1 MIIRM
6 EPFDAY
12 RYYQSLKLHFE
23 SKTYDAAKYNFK
35 TSANQKSF
43 WKRNDKYH
51 FAKVA
56 KRFNEVPELIGYYAS
71 HFVNGTKWIGEMLTD
86 EEAYQSWL
94 KRMQS
99 ISYIFEQD
107 LNFLSVECSDSFDSL
122 LFAREGEHPPIITYY
137 LQEEISL
144 ETVVIINKL
153 TGFMNK
159 ADKEITETIVWPD
172 ISLKIRKYDPFVR
185 VNLDKMKKI
194 VLKVFTS

>member
-1 MIIRM
+1 MMIRM

-35 TSANQKSF
+35 TSANPKSF

-56 KRFNEVPELIGYYAS
+56 KRFKDVPELVGFYAS
-71 HFVNGTKWIGEMLTD
+71 HFINGTKWIGEMLNA
-86 EEAYQSWL
+86 EEVYQSWL

-107 LNFLSVECSDSFDSL
+107 LNHLSIEVESFDSL
-122 LFAREGEHPPIITYY
+122 LRSKDGEHPLIITYY

-159 ADKEITETIVWPD
+159 ADKEITETIMWPD
-172 ISLKIRKYDPFVR
+172 ISLKIRKYDPFVQVDIER
-185 VNLDKMKKI
+185 MKKI

>member
-1 MIIRM
+1 M

-35 TSANQKSF
+35 TSANPKSF

-56 KRFNEVPELIGYYAS
+56 KRFKDVPEMIGWYAS
-71 HFVNGTKWIGEMLTD
+71 HFINGTKWIGEMLNAED
-86 EEAYQSWL
+86 VYQSWL

-99 ISYIFEQD
+99 IGYIFEQD
-107 LNFLSVECSDSFDSL
+107 LNHLSLQYESFDDMLISKSNS
-122 LFAREGEHPPIITYY
+122 HPDIITAY

-153 TGFMNK
+153 TGFINK
-159 ADKEITETIVWPD
+159 ADKEITETIMWPD
-172 ISLKIRKYDPFVR
+172 ISLKVRKYDPFVQVDIER
-185 VNLDKMKKI
+185 MKKI

>member
-1 MIIRM
+1 MTM

-35 TSANQKSF
+35 TSANPKSF

-56 KRFNEVPELIGYYAS
+56 KRFKDVPEMIGWYAS
-71 HFVNGTKWIGEMLTD
+71 HFINGTKWIGEMLNAED
-86 EEAYQSWL
+86 VYQSWL

-99 ISYIFEQD
+99 IGYIFEQD
-107 LNFLSVECSDSFDSL
+107 LNHLSLQYESFDDMLKCKSNS
-122 LFAREGEHPPIITYY
+122 HPDIITAY
-137 LQEEISL
+137 LEEEISL

-159 ADKEITETIVWPD
+159 ADKEITETIMWPD
-172 ISLKIRKYDPFVR
+172 ISLKVRKYDPFVQVDIER
-185 VNLDKMKKI
+185 MKKI

>member
-1 MIIRM
+1 MMIRM

-35 TSANQKSF
+35 TSANPKSF

-56 KRFNEVPELIGYYAS
+56 KRFKDVPELVGFYAS
-71 HFVNGTKWIGEMLTD
+71 HFINGTKWIGEMLNA
-86 EEAYQSWL
+86 EEVYQSWL

-107 LNFLSVECSDSFDSL
+107 LNHLSIEVESFDSL
-122 LFAREGEHPPIITYY
+122 LRSKDGEHPLIITYY

-159 ADKEITETIVWPD
+159 ADKEITETIMWPD
-172 ISLKIRKYDPFVR
+172 ISLKIRKYEPFVQ
-185 VNLDKMKKI
+185 VDLNKMKKI

>member
-1 MIIRM
+1 MIVM

-35 TSANQKSF
+35 TSASPKAF

-56 KRFNEVPELIGYYAS
+56 KRFKDHPELIGYYAS
-71 HFVNGTKWIGEMLTD
+71 HFVNGTKWIGEMLTKD
-86 EEAYQSWL
+86 DVYQAWL

-107 LNFLSVECSDSFDSL
+107 LNYLCNQYESFDSVL
-122 LFAREGEHPPIITYY
+122 MPTDGAHPAIVTAY
-137 LQEEISL
+137 LEEEISL

-153 TGFMNK
+153 TGFMK
-159 ADKEITETIVWPD
+159 RADREITETILWPD
-172 ISLKIRKYDPFVR
+172 VSLKIRKYDPFVN

>member
-1 MIIRM
+1 MIRM

-12 RYYQSLKLHFE
+12 RYYQSMKLHFE

-35 TSANQKSF
+35 TSASQKSF

-56 KRFNEVPELIGYYAS
+56 KRFKDTPELIGYYAS
-71 HFVNGTKWIGEMLTD
+71 HFVNGTKWIGEMLNS

-107 LNFLSVECSDSFDSL
+107 LNHLSLEYGSFDSML
-122 LFAREGEHPPIITYY
+122 MPDDSSHPKIITAY
-137 LQEEISL
+137 LQDEISI

-153 TGFMNK
+153 TGFMDK
-159 ADKEITETIVWPD
+159 ADKEITETILWPD

-185 VNLDKMKKI
+185 VKLDNMKKI
-194 VLKVFTS
+194 VLRVFTE

>member
-1 MIIRM
+1 M

-35 TSANQKSF
+35 TSANPKSF

-56 KRFNEVPELIGYYAS
+56 KRFKDVPEMIGWYAS
-71 HFVNGTKWIGEMLTD
+71 HFINGTKWIGEMLNAED
-86 EEAYQSWL
+86 VYQSWL

-99 ISYIFEQD
+99 IGYIFEQD
-107 LNFLSVECSDSFDSL
+107 LNHLSLQYESFDDMLKCKSNS
-122 LFAREGEHPPIITYY
+122 HPDIITAY
-137 LQEEISL
+137 LEEEISL

-159 ADKEITETIVWPD
+159 ADKEITETIMWPD
-172 ISLKIRKYDPFVR
+172 ISLKVRKYDPFVQVDIER
-185 VNLDKMKKI
+185 MKKI

>member
-1 MIIRM
+1 M

-35 TSANQKSF
+35 TSANPKSF

-56 KRFNEVPELIGYYAS
+56 KRFKDVPEMIGWYAS
-71 HFVNGTKWIGEMLTD
+71 HFINGTKWIGEMLNAED
-86 EEAYQSWL
+86 VYQSWL

-99 ISYIFEQD
+99 IGYIFEQD
-107 LNFLSVECSDSFDSL
+107 LNHLSLQYESFDDMLISKSNS
-122 LFAREGEHPPIITYY
+122 HPDIITAY

-153 TGFMNK
+153 TGFINK
-159 ADKEITETIVWPD
+159 ADNEITETIMWPD
-172 ISLKIRKYDPFVR
+172 ISLKVRKYDPFVQVDIER
-185 VNLDKMKKI
+185 MKKI

>member
-1 MIIRM
+1 MMIRM

-35 TSANQKSF
+35 TSANPKSF

-56 KRFNEVPELIGYYAS
+56 KRFKDVPEMIGFYAS
-71 HFVNGTKWIGEMLTD
+71 HFINGTKWIGEMLNA
-86 EEAYQSWL
+86 EEVYQSWL

-107 LNFLSVECSDSFDSL
+107 MNHLSVEIESFDSL
-122 LFAREGEHPPIITYY
+122 LRSKDGEHPLIITYY

-159 ADKEITETIVWPD
+159 ADKEITETIMWPD
-172 ISLKIRKYDPFVR
+172 ISLKIRKYDPFVQVDIER
-185 VNLDKMKKI
+185 MKKI

>member
-1 MIIRM
+1 MIRM

-56 KRFNEVPELIGYYAS
+56 KRFTEVPELIGFYAS
-71 HFVNGTKWIGEMLTD
+71 HFINGTKWIGEMLTD

-153 TGFMNK
+153 TGFMDK

>member
-1 MIIRM
+1 MIAM
-6 EPFDAY
+6 EPFTAY
-12 RYYQSLKLHFE
+12 QYYQSLKLHFE

-35 TSANQKSF
+35 TSANQRSF

-56 KRFNEVPELIGYYAS
+56 KRFKDVPDLIGFYAS
-71 HFVNGTKWIGEMLTD
+71 HFINGTKWIGEMLTA
-86 EEAYQSWL
+86 EEVYQAWL

-107 LNFLSVECSDSFDSL
+107 LNYLSTNIESFDDL
-122 LFAREGEHPPIITYY
+122 LMVKDSEHPAIITSF
-137 LQEEISL
+137 LEEEISL

-153 TGFMNK
+153 TGFMK
-159 ADKEITETIVWPD
+159 RADKEITETILWPD
-172 ISLKIRKYDPFVR
+172 ISLKIRKYEPFVK
-185 VNLDKMKKI
+185 VNEDKMKKI

>member
-1 MIIRM
+1 MIRM

-12 RYYQSLKLHFE
+12 RYYQSMKLHFE

-35 TSANQKSF
+35 TAASQKSF

-56 KRFNEVPELIGYYAS
+56 KRFKDTPELIGYYAS
-71 HFVNGTKWIGEMLTD
+71 HFVNGTKWIGEMLNN

-107 LNFLSVECSDSFDSL
+107 LNHLSLEYGSFDSML
-122 LFAREGEHPPIITYY
+122 MPDDSSHPKIITAY
-137 LQEEISL
+137 LQDEISI

-159 ADKEITETIVWPD
+159 ADKEITETILWPD

-185 VNLDKMKKI
+185 VKLDNMKKI
-194 VLKVFTS
+194 VLRVFTE

>member
-1 MIIRM
+1 MTM

-23 SKTYDAAKYNFK
+23 SKNYDAAKYNFK
-35 TSANQKSF
+35 TSANPKSF

-56 KRFNEVPELIGYYAS
+56 KRFKDVPEMIGWYAS
-71 HFVNGTKWIGEMLTD
+71 HFINGTKWIGEMLNAED
-86 EEAYQSWL
+86 VYQSWL

-99 ISYIFEQD
+99 IGYIFEQD
-107 LNFLSVECSDSFDSL
+107 LNHLSLQYESFDDMLKCKSNS
-122 LFAREGEHPPIITYY
+122 HPDIITAY
-137 LQEEISL
+137 LEEEISL

-159 ADKEITETIVWPD
+159 ADKEITETIMWPD
-172 ISLKIRKYDPFVR
+172 ISLKVRKYDPFVQVDIER
-185 VNLDKMKKI
+185 MKKI

>member
-1 MIIRM
+1 M

-35 TSANQKSF
+35 TSANPKSF

-56 KRFNEVPELIGYYAS
+56 KSCKDVPEMIGWYAS
-71 HFVNGTKWIGEMLTD
+71 HFINGTKWIGEMLNAED
-86 EEAYQSWL
+86 VYQSWL

-99 ISYIFEQD
+99 IGYIFEQD
-107 LNFLSVECSDSFDSL
+107 LNHLSLQYESFDDMLISKSNS
-122 LFAREGEHPPIITYY
+122 HPDIITAY
-137 LQEEISL
+137 LEEEISL

-159 ADKEITETIVWPD
+159 ADKEITETIMWPD
-172 ISLKIRKYDPFVR
+172 ISLKVRKYDPFVQVDIER
-185 VNLDKMKKI
+185 MKKI

>member
-1 MIIRM
+1 MMM
-6 EPFDAY
+6 EPFEAY

-35 TSANQKSF
+35 TSASQKSF

-56 KRFNEVPELIGYYAS
+56 KRFKTQPEIVGYYAS
-71 HFVNGTKWIGEMLTD
+71 HFVKGTKWIGEMLTH
-86 EEAYQSWL
+86 EEDYQAWL
-94 KRMQS
+94 KRVQS

-107 LNFLSVECSDSFDSL
+107 ITHLSLEYESFDSL
-122 LFAREGEHPPIITYY
+122 LAHNEGSHPHIITAY

-153 TGFMNK
+153 TGFIRK
-159 ADKEITETIVWPD
+159 ADKEITETILWPEV
-172 ISLKIRKYDPFVR
+172 SLKIRKYDPFLKVD
-185 VNLDKMKKI
+185 LDKMKKI

>member
-1 MIIRM
+1 MIRM

-35 TSANQKSF
+35 TSANPKSF

-56 KRFNEVPELIGYYAS
+56 KRFKDVPELVGFYAS
-71 HFVNGTKWIGEMLTD
+71 HFINGTKWIGEMLNA
-86 EEAYQSWL
+86 EEVYQSWL

-107 LNFLSVECSDSFDSL
+107 LNHLSIEVESFDSL
-122 LFAREGEHPPIITYY
+122 LRSKDGEHPLIITYY

-159 ADKEITETIVWPD
+159 ADKEITETIMWPD
-172 ISLKIRKYDPFVR
+172 ISLKIRKYEPFVQ
-185 VNLDKMKKI
+185 VDLNKMKKI

>member
-1 MIIRM
+1 MIRM
-6 EPFDAY
+6 DPFDAY

-35 TSANQKSF
+35 TSANPKSF

-56 KRFNEVPELIGYYAS
+56 KRFKDVPEMIGFYAS
-71 HFVNGTKWIGEMLTD
+71 HFINGTKWIGEMLNA
-86 EEAYQSWL
+86 EEVYQSWL

-107 LNFLSVECSDSFDSL
+107 MNHLSVEVESFDSL
-122 LFAREGEHPPIITYY
+122 LRSKDGEHPLIITYY

-153 TGFMNK
+153 TGFMDK
-159 ADKEITETIVWPD
+159 ADKEITETIMWPD
-172 ISLKIRKYDPFVR
+172 ISLKIRKYDPFVQVDIER
-185 VNLDKMKKI
+185 MKKI

>member
-1 MIIRM
+1 MIRM
-6 EPFDAY
+6 DPFDAY

-35 TSANQKSF
+35 TSANPKSF

-56 KRFNEVPELIGYYAS
+56 KRFKDVPEMIGFYAS
-71 HFVNGTKWIGEMLTD
+71 HFINGTKWIGEMLNA
-86 EEAYQSWL
+86 EEVYQSWL

-107 LNFLSVECSDSFDSL
+107 LNHLSVEVESFDSL
-122 LFAREGEHPPIITYY
+122 LRSKDGEHPLIITYY

-159 ADKEITETIVWPD
+159 ADKEITETIMWPD
-172 ISLKIRKYDPFVR
+172 ISLKIRKYEPFVQVDLER
-185 VNLDKMKKI
+185 MKKI

>member
-1 MIIRM
+1 M

-35 TSANQKSF
+35 TSANPKSF

-56 KRFNEVPELIGYYAS
+56 KRFKDVPEMIGWYAS
-71 HFVNGTKWIGEMLTD
+71 HFINGTKWIGEMLNAED
-86 EEAYQSWL
+86 VYQSWL

-99 ISYIFEQD
+99 IGYIFEQD
-107 LNFLSVECSDSFDSL
+107 LNHLSLQYESFDDMLKCKSNS
-122 LFAREGEHPPIITYY
+122 HSDIITAY
-137 LQEEISL
+137 LEEEISL

-159 ADKEITETIVWPD
+159 ADKEITETIMWPD
-172 ISLKIRKYDPFVR
+172 ISLKVRKYDPFVQVDIER
-185 VNLDKMKKI
+185 MKKI

>member
-1 MIIRM
+1 MIRM
-6 EPFDAY
+6 DPFDAY

-35 TSANQKSF
+35 TSANAKSF

-56 KRFNEVPELIGYYAS
+56 KRFKDVPELVGFYAS
-71 HFVNGTKWIGEMLTD
+71 HFINGTKWIGEMLNAED
-86 EEAYQSWL
+86 VYQSWL

-107 LNFLSVECSDSFDSL
+107 LNHLSVEVESFDSL
-122 LFAREGEHPPIITYY
+122 LRSKDGEHPLIVTYY

-159 ADKEITETIVWPD
+159 ADKEITETIMWPD
-172 ISLKIRKYDPFVR
+172 ISLKIRKYEPFVQVDLER
-185 VNLDKMKKI
+185 MKKI

>member
-1 MIIRM
+1 MIRM
-6 EPFDAY
+6 DPFDAY

-35 TSANQKSF
+35 TSANPKSF

-56 KRFNEVPELIGYYAS
+56 KRFKDVPEMIGFYAS
-71 HFVNGTKWIGEMLTD
+71 HFINGTKWIGEMLNA
-86 EEAYQSWL
+86 EEVYQSWL

-107 LNFLSVECSDSFDSL
+107 LNHLSIEVESFDSL
-122 LFAREGEHPPIITYY
+122 LRSKDGEHPLIITYY

-153 TGFMNK
+153 TGFMDK
-159 ADKEITETIVWPD
+159 ADKEITETIMWPD
-172 ISLKIRKYDPFVR
+172 ISLKIRKYEPFVQVDLER
-185 VNLDKMKKI
+185 MKKI

>member
-1 MIIRM
+1 M

-56 KRFNEVPELIGYYAS
+56 KRFTEVPELIGFYAS
-71 HFVNGTKWIGEMLTD
+71 HFINGTKWIGEMLTD

-153 TGFMNK
+153 TGFMDK

>member
-1 MIIRM
+1 M

-35 TSANQKSF
+35 TSANPKSF
-43 WKRNDKYH
+43 WQRNDKYH

-56 KRFNEVPELIGYYAS
+56 KRFKDVPEMIGWYAS
-71 HFVNGTKWIGEMLTD
+71 HFINGTKWIGEMLNAED
-86 EEAYQSWL
+86 VYQSWL

-99 ISYIFEQD
+99 IGYIFEQD
-107 LNFLSVECSDSFDSL
+107 LNHLSLQYESFDDMLISKSNS
-122 LFAREGEHPPIITYY
+122 HPDIITAY

-153 TGFMNK
+153 TGFINK
-159 ADKEITETIVWPD
+159 ADKEITETIMWPD
-172 ISLKIRKYDPFVR
+172 ISLKVRKYDPFVQVDIER
-185 VNLDKMKKI
+185 MKKI

>member
-1 MIIRM
+1 MIRM

-12 RYYQSLKLHFE
+12 RYYQSMKLHFE

-35 TSANQKSF
+35 TSASQKSF

-56 KRFNEVPELIGYYAS
+56 KRFKDTPELIGYYAS
-71 HFVNGTKWIGEMLTD
+71 HFVNGTKWIGEMLNS

-107 LNFLSVECSDSFDSL
+107 LNHLSLEYGSFDSML
-122 LFAREGEHPPIITYY
+122 MPDDSSHPKIITAY
-137 LQEEISL
+137 LQDEISI

-159 ADKEITETIVWPD
+159 ADKEITETILWPD

-185 VNLDKMKKI
+185 VKLDNMKKI
-194 VLKVFTS
+194 VLRVFTE

>member
-1 MIIRM
+1 M

-56 KRFNEVPELIGYYAS
+56 KRFNEVPELIGFYAS

-107 LNFLSVECSDSFDSL
+107 LNFLSLEKESFDDL
-122 LFAREGEHPPIITYY
+122 LLSTDSEHPPIITYY

>member
-1 MIIRM
+1 MIRVM

-12 RYYQSLKLHFE
+12 RFYQSLKLHFE

-35 TSANQKSF
+35 TSASPKSF

-56 KRFNEVPELIGYYAS
+56 KRFKDQGELVGYYAS
-71 HFVNGTKWIGEMLTD
+71 HFVNGTKWVGEMLTQD
-86 EEAYQSWL
+86 EVYQSWL

-107 LNFLSVECSDSFDSL
+107 LNHLSINYESFDDL
-122 LFAREGEHPPIITYY
+122 LMCKDGQHPDIVTAY
-137 LQEEISL
+137 LQDEISL

-153 TGFMNK
+153 TGFMK
-159 ADKEITETIVWPD
+159 RADKQITETILWPD
-172 ISLKIRKYDPFVR
+172 ISLKIRKYEPFVK
-185 VNLDKMKKI
+185 VNPDKMKKI

>member
-1 MIIRM
+1 MIRM

-12 RYYQSLKLHFE
+12 RYYQSMKLHFE

-35 TSANQKSF
+35 TSASQKSF

-56 KRFNEVPELIGYYAS
+56 KRFKDTPELIGYYAS
-71 HFVNGTKWIGEMLTD
+71 HFVNGTKWIGEMLNS

-107 LNFLSVECSDSFDSL
+107 LNHLSLEYGSFDSIL
-122 LFAREGEHPPIITYY
+122 MPDDSSHPKIITAY
-137 LQEEISL
+137 LQDEISI

-159 ADKEITETIVWPD
+159 ADKEITETILWPD

-185 VNLDKMKKI
+185 VKLDNMKKI
-194 VLKVFTS
+194 VLRVFTE

>member
-1 MIIRM
+1 MIRM
-6 EPFDAY
+6 DPFDAY

-35 TSANQKSF
+35 TSANAKSF

-56 KRFNEVPELIGYYAS
+56 KRFKDVPEMIGFYAS
-71 HFVNGTKWIGEMLTD
+71 HFINGTKWIGEMLNAED
-86 EEAYQSWL
+86 VYQSWL

-107 LNFLSVECSDSFDSL
+107 LNHLSVEVESFDSL
-122 LFAREGEHPPIITYY
+122 LRSKDGEHPLIITYY

-159 ADKEITETIVWPD
+159 ADKEITETIMWPD
-172 ISLKIRKYDPFVR
+172 ISLKIRKYEPFVQVDLER
-185 VNLDKMKKI
+185 MKKI